1 MVLSAVLAAAAAG
14 ASACGGGSS
23 GSSVPKPEHS
33 QLTVGVVKGE
43 IGALPLYTGVDR
55 GYFKRD
61 GLDVRIVDDYVN
73 DQEAMAALRDGKVDV
88 LYDDYAHAFETQS
101 LGTVRLRLIAEG
113 YVAGTGGVQLA
124 EASAKHVGT
133 VQQDV
138 GQAFNTLNGI
148 LVPTTGDPD
157 APTDVS
163 VPTLMLMNA
172 LPGVRNDF
180 KIDKSTLAQH
190 IKTMPEDKIGQALSG
205 QQAAAAVM
213 AEPYWTVA
221 SSAYPLSPL
230 LDLTAGGNA
239 DMPMG
244 GYFAQADHALDY
256 VKTLAAFN
264 DALNQAKTDASQ
276 RSIATAELGAH
287 YGYLAG
293 SDAANV
299 NNVTTGIVLGTFPLT
314 VSADRLTRVL
324 ALAQKAGLAPYMD
337 LSAILPTGAINNSN

>member
-1 MVLSAVLAAAAAG
+1 MALGAVLAAAAAG
-14 ASACGGGSS
+14 TSACGGGSS

-55 GYFKRD
+55 GYFKND

-88 LYDDYAHAFETQS
+88 VYDDYAHAFETQS

-113 YVAGTGGVQLA
+113 YVAGSGGVQLA
-124 EASAKHVGT
+124 EPTAAEDGT
-133 VQQDV
+133 VQQNV
-138 GQAFNTLNGI
+138 GRAFNQLNGI
-148 LVPTTGDPD
+148 LVPTTGDSD
-157 APTDVS
+157 GPTDIS

-180 KIDKSTLAQH
+180 KIDKTLAQH
-190 IKTMPEDKIGQALSG
+190 IKAMPQDKIGQSLSSRQG
-205 QQAAAAVM
+205 AAGVIS
-213 AEPYWTVA
+213 EPYWTVA
-221 SSAYPLSPL
+221 STAYPLSPL

-264 DALNQAKTDASQ
+264 DALNQAKTDVSQ

-287 YGYLAG
+287 YGFLAG
-293 SDAANV
+293 SDAASV
-299 NNVTTGIVLGTFPLT
+299 NNVTTGIALGTFPLT